1 MRKTT
6 HVQGRTDLE
15 VAYLQQ
21 MRLEGLSEETI
32 RQRIYVLRNL
42 ADPATATVQDVQ
54 AAISANLSP
63 STRAT
68 YLRVLRVIYG
78 DLNRLGLVDADPMRT
93 VKIPKTPRRQP
104 RPIPRSVIDRLLEMP
119 DEDGRGLT
127 IVGAFAGL
135 RASEAGRVSGADLLD
150 TDDGPALRVHGKGNV
165 IATVPAHPRVV
176 DLLAPHAGDP
186 EPLWPWWSQSVN
198 RARKRGAAEVGVT
211 GYTFHQLRHAYASQ
225 LYRLTGGDLLTVAA
239 LCRHASVAT
248 TQGYAK
254 VAQAASFRAVVG
266 L

>member
-1 MRKTT
+1 MHKTT
-6 HVQGRTDLE
+6 HVTGKTNLE
-15 VAYLQQ
+15 CAYLDHL
-21 MRLEGLSEETI
+21 RLEGLSEETI

-42 ADPATATVQDVQ
+42 DDPATSTVEDVR

-68 YLRVLRVIYG
+68 YLRVLRVVFG
-78 DLNRLGLVDADPMRT
+78 DLVRLGLVEADPMVS

-104 RPIPRSVIDRLLEMP
+104 RPIPRSVIDRLLDMP
-119 DEDGRGLT
+119 DEAGRGLT
-127 IVGAFAGL
+127 VVGAFAGL

-176 DLLAPHAGDP
+176 ELLAPHAGDP
-186 EPLWPWWSQSVN
+186 EPLWPWWSQSIN
-198 RARKRGAAEVGVT
+198 RAWKRGAAEVGVT
-211 GYTFHQLRHAYASQ
+211 GYVYHQLRHSFASM
-225 LYRLTGGDLLTVAA
+225 LYRQTNGDLLTVAA

-248 TQGYAK
+248 TQTYAK
-254 VAQAASFRAVVG
+254 CSASAPFSAVLG